1 MTTKY
6 YNTDKGNGFEGVL
19 VNETLNSEIEKR
31 TAELDKMHEVGNWTK
46 EMEEREVILDKEI
59 NDLLKAR
66 TAFENY
72 N

>member
-1 MTTKY
+1 MTTNY

-46 EMEEREVILDKEI
+46 EMEQREVILDKEI

>member
-1 MTTKY
+1 MTTN

-31 TAELDKMHEVGNWTK
+31 TSELDKMHEVSNWTK

-59 NDLLKAR
+59 NDLLESKR
-66 TAFENY
+66 AFENY